1 MKRWIRVLCGLC
13 LMAVLTV
20 PALAA
25 DGYTYTVRIFAGAQ
39 GSIRGQDVVVYPDLK
54 YGSQFTFNL
63 GTVGITDDSKY
74 YVKGIRE
81 SGSDTSE
88 ELSMLSFEV
97 TKDCDYVVAYGI
109 KGETVAY
116 TVNYLDA
123 DGNAL
128 MPSETF
134 YGNQGDRPVVAFQ
147 YIDGYQPQAYNLT
160 GTLSGNEA
168 ENVFNFV
175 YTPVPA
181 AAQPSAAP
189 GNTAAGTGTG
199 TGTGTAEAETEDD
212 AENPVENQ
220 GEDVDNIE
228 ANEPP
233 AEVIAPNQ
241 VPQANRPA
249 DEEDIG
255 DSDVPLGLVDSVKK
269 VAVSAQEFAK
279 QLNDLPAAGKAG
291 IVSGTALLLGVIWWL
306 LFHRRKRETYE

>member
-1 MKRWIRVLCGLC
+1 MKRLICALCSLC

-20 PALAA
+20 PAFAA
-25 DGYTYTVRIFAGAQ
+25 DGYTYTVRVFAGAQ
-39 GSIRGQDVVVYPDLK
+39 GSIQGQDMVVYDGLQ
-54 YGSQFTFNL
+54 YGSQFTFRL
-63 GTVGITDDSKY
+63 GAVSITDDSKY
-74 YVKGIRE
+74 YVKGLRE

-88 ELSMLSFEV
+88 ELSMLSFTV

-116 TVNYLDA
+116 TVNYLDEG
-123 DGNAL
+123 GNAL

-147 YIDGYQPQAYNLT
+147 YIEGYQPQAYNLT

-199 TGTGTAEAETEDD
+199 TGTGTGEDN
-212 AENPVENQ
+212 AENDNPAENV

-228 ANEPP
+228 STTPP
-233 AEVIAPNQ
+233 VEVIDPNQ
-241 VPQANRPA
+241 VPQTDRPA
-249 DEEDIG
+249 DEENID
-255 DSDVPLGLVDSVKK
+255 DNAVPMAIPDAVKK
-269 VAVSAQEFAK
+269 VVVGAQEFAK
-279 QLNDLPAAGKAG
+279 QLNDLPIAGKAG
-291 IVSGTALLLGVIWWL
+291 IVSGAALLLGGIWWL
-306 LFHRRKRETYE
+306 LFHRRKRDVYEHE